1 MKWGFQWGK
10 VGSGAATFLVGGGIA
25 VALLLAIGRLFL
37 WPAGAAV
44 VGFFV
49 MLSGLIGEEGIW

>member
-10 VGSGAATFLVGGGIA
+10 VGSGAATFVVAGGIT
-25 VALLLAIGRLFL
+25 VALLLVTDRLFF
-37 WPAGAAV
+37 WPAGIAI

-49 MLSGLIGEEGIW
+49 MLSGFIGEEGVW